1 MRPLLTALS
10 VLLVAAVPASAV
22 DYAKI
27 ERRLTK
33 EPAYKSG
40 SPKYA
45 LLLFGREAKV
55 RSWLVLDGETAYLD
69 RNGDGDLTAKRERFA
84 KLSDCKDVE
93 IADPDGKTRYVITSI
108 GTYPAKEGG
117 PQSQLSVSVDI
128 KGPVEYRQY
137 CDTELRDTPKKAAVA
152 HFHGPL
158 TVGPRTIAWKL
169 PPRLALKTGDDPT
182 DLPALIGTMNA
193 EHGCWVVVRT
203 HNYSAKEKED
213 KAAFPA
219 GVRPVVE
226 IAFPPKKAGAAAVKR
241 RYKLDKFC

>member
-1 MRPLLTALS
+1 
-10 VLLVAAVPASAV
+10 VLVVATVPASAV

-45 LLLFGREAKV
+45 LLLFGREAKL
-55 RSWLVLDGETAYLD
+55 RAWLALDGEAAYLD
-69 RNGDGDLTAKRERFA
+69 RNGDGDLTGERERFA
-84 KLSDCKDVE
+84 KLSDCKDIE

-108 GTYPAKEGG
+108 GAYHPKEGQ
-117 PQSQLSVSVDI
+117 PQASLSVNVDI

-137 CDTELRDTPKKAAVA
+137 GDTELRDTPTKAAVA

-158 TVGPRTIAWKL
+158 TVGPRTIAWKV

-182 DLPALIGTMNA
+182 DLTALIGTMNA
-193 EHGCWVVVRT
+193 EHGCWVVTRT
-203 HNYSAKEKED
+203 HSYSGKKEI
-213 KAAFPA
+213 AVFPP
-219 GVRPVVE
+219 GVHPVVE
-226 IAFPPKKAGAAAVKR
+226 IEFPPKRPGAAPVKR
-241 RYKLDKFC
+241 RYELDQFC